1 MQVFYLNEIRPG
13 FNYLDTV
20 ESHHC
25 SRVLRLKT
33 GSSILVIDG
42 KGNMGEGKISD
53 PDPEKCIVKVHKV
66 HNNYHKRPYQ
76 LHIAIAPTKNTD
88 RFKWFLEKTTE
99 IGIDEITPL
108 LCERS
113 ERKIIKTKRLEK
125 IILSAMKQS
134 LTAFRPVLHE
144 MTSLRKFLEFVPSRN
159 TYIAHSENYDQIHL
173 KSLISPVKDY
183 IIMIGPEGG
192 FSPEEVQLAN
202 NKGVISVSLGQNR
215 LRTETAG
222 LVACNIASLVNAKG

>member
-1 MQVFYLNEIRPG
+1 MQVFYLNEISPG
-13 FNYLDTV
+13 FNYLDIV

-42 KGNMGEGKISD
+42 KGNMGEGEISD
-53 PDPEKCIVKVHKV
+53 PDPEKCIVKIHKI
-66 HNNYHKRPYQ
+66 HNNYHKRPYH

-88 RFKWFLEKTTE
+88 RFEWFLEKTTE

-113 ERKIIKTKRLEK
+113 ERKIIKTNRLEK

-134 LTAFRPVLHE
+134 ITAFMPVLHK
-144 MTSLRKFLEFVPSRN
+144 MTSLREFLEFAPSGD
-159 TYIAHSENYDQIHL
+159 TYITHSENYDQPHL
-173 KSLISPVKDY
+173 KSLISPGKNY

-192 FSPEEVQLAN
+192 FSPEEVQMAN